1 MEPFTFWPQARHYA
15 LPDHGCVGR
24 PVLRPHLSHLV
35 STLKF
40 PSSLLLQISFGSI
53 LILIPWSCS
62 NANLINAQRQQ
73 LLKQYSSSCK
83 VGMQRFD
90 HACARVLPMLRRLG
104 YNNLGTSDQ
113 TNFLV
118 RKPLTRTK
126 ARNNISGL
134 EPTWGSLEAKLFEAV

>member
-1 MEPFTFWPQARHYA
+1 
-15 LPDHGCVGR
+15 
-24 PVLRPHLSHLV
+24 
-35 STLKF
+35 
-40 PSSLLLQISFGSI
+40 
-53 LILIPWSCS
+53 
-62 NANLINAQRQQ
+62 
-73 LLKQYSSSCK
+73 
-83 VGMQRFD
+83 
-90 HACARVLPMLRRLG
+90 MLRRLG